1 MNKMLYLLTNMN
13 DIRRDYMNYRKIALH
28 ETGIIAIGVLIGTA
42 ILVGIFAL
50 LGKFTPSVLL
60 GGIIGA
66 ILTIANFFVMAVIST
81 LAADR
86 AEQQDTEGGKKLIK
100 SSYPIRLL
108 VLAVLLIV
116 FAKSGFCNVITLVL
130 PLAFV
135 RPTITISE
143 FFRKNGE

>member
-1 MNKMLYLLTNMN
+1 MNS
-13 DIRRDYMNYRKIALH
+13 RKIALH
-28 ETGIIAIGVLIGTA
+28 ETGIIAIGVLIGTV
-42 ILVGIFAL
+42 IMVGIFAL
-50 LGKFTPSVLL
+50 LGKFSSAVLL

-66 ILTIANFFVMAVIST
+66 ILSIANFFGSAIIST

-86 AEQQDTEGGKKLIK
+86 AEQQDIEGGKKLIK

-108 VLAVLLIV
+108 VLAALLIV
-116 FAKSGFCNVITLVL
+116 FAKSGLCDVIALVL

-143 FFRKNGE
+143 FFRKKGDE

>member
-1 MNKMLYLLTNMN
+1 MNS
-13 DIRRDYMNYRKIALH
+13 RKIALH

-42 ILVGIFAL
+42 AMIGVFAL
-50 LGKFTPSVLL
+50 LNHFSLNVLL
-60 GGIIGA
+60 GGLFGA
-66 ILTIANFFVMAVIST
+66 ILSILNFFSMAIVST

-86 AEQQDTEGGKKLIK
+86 AESQDVEGGKKLLK

-108 VLAVLLIV
+108 VLAALLIV
-116 FAKSGFCNVITLVL
+116 FAKSGYFNVIALVL

-143 FFRKNGE
+143 FFRKKGE